1 MATVWISL
9 GRNVGQDPMPLPRW
23 QRAQQDI
30 RALVEHCGGSLI
42 FSGEGNGI
50 WQDQVTESA
59 YVVGA
64 LVESDTVGRLRQQL
78 QWVASEYE
86 QDAVGLTAQDGSTI
100 VERV

>member
-9 GRNVGQDPMPLPRW
+9 GRNVGAAPMPLPRW

-42 FSGEGNGI
+42 FSGEGSGI

-64 LVESDTVGRLRQQL
+64 LVESDTVSRLRQQL

-86 QDAVGLTAQDGSTI
+86 QDAVGLTAQDSSTI

>member
-9 GRNVGQDPMPLPRW
+9 GRNVGAAPMPLPRW

-30 RALVEHCGGSLI
+30 KALVEHCGGSLI
-42 FSGEGNGI
+42 FAGEGSGI
-50 WQDQVTESA
+50 WQDKITESA